1 MKERK
6 SERAVLA
13 RSLFRSFIEPAT
25 RSLLMNRTTLFFILP
40 AILLLIDWYVFQ
52 AVKTLSRSTTESTQR
67 TIALI
72 YWGFTALSLLLYV
85 VMQLIPPDSISR
97 NTRTFLWASIAIPY
111 FSKIFAVLIIFI
123 DDLGRFFRWIVSLF
137 LKPEVREAVVDTSR
151 ETIPTTGTGTIPND
165 AISRSDFLMKTA
177 LVMGAVP
184 LVGFTWGILSGAHDY
199 RIRRIK
205 LPLKNLPTSFHGMTI
220 AQISDIHSGS
230 FFNKTAVKGGV
241 EMLLKQKPDLVFF
254 TGDLVNS
261 HAEEINSYIDIFD
274 KVKAPLG
281 VYSTLGN
288 HDYGKYVRWPSAQ
301 AERQN
306 VLDVVAAHKQMG
318 WNIMMDEHKILDQ
331 NGDKIALIGVQ
342 NLGFGPAAL
351 RAGNLAKAY
360 QGTQEYPVKL
370 LLSHDPTHWD
380 AEVRPKYPDI
390 DVQFSGHTHG
400 AQFGVEIGTVKW
412 SPVQYFY
419 RQWAGLYQEGD
430 QRLYVNRGYGFIG
443 YPGRVGILPEITIFE
458 LVKG

>member
-1 MKERK
+1 
-6 SERAVLA
+6 
-13 RSLFRSFIEPAT
+13 
-25 RSLLMNRTTLFFILP
+25 MNRTALFFILP

-52 AVKTLSRSTTESTQR
+52 AVKTLSRSASESTQR
-67 TIALI
+67 IIAI
-72 YWGFTALSLLLYV
+72 AFWGFTALSLLLYII
-85 VMQLIPPDSISR
+85 MQLLPPDSISR
-97 NTRTFLWASIAIPY
+97 NTRTFLWAAIAIPY
-111 FSKIFAVLIIFI
+111 FSKIFAVLIILI
-123 DDLGRFFRWIVSLF
+123 DDIGRFFRWIVSLF
-137 LKPEVREAVVDTSR
+137 YKPEVREAVEDSTRQTMPSTDTI
-151 ETIPTTGTGTIPND
+151 T
-165 AISRSDFLMKTA
+165 RSDFLMKTA
-177 LVMGAVP
+177 LVVGTVP

-205 LPLKNLPTSFHGMTI
+205 LPLKNLPSGFHGMTI

-241 EMLLKQKPDLVFF
+241 EMLLGQKPDLVFF

-261 HAEEINSYIDIFD
+261 HAEEVNTYIDVFD

-288 HDYGKYVRWPSAQ
+288 HDYGKYVQWPSAQ

-306 VLDVVAAHKQMG
+306 VLNVVAAHKQMG
-318 WNIMMDEHKILDQ
+318 WNIMMDENKILEQ

-360 QGTQEYPVKL
+360 KGTEEYPVKL

-380 AEVRPKYPDI
+380 AEVNKKYKDI

-400 AQFGVEIGTVKW
+400 AQFGVEIGDTKW
-412 SPVQYFY
+412 SPAQYFY
-419 RQWAGLYQEGD
+419 KQWAGLYQEGD
-430 QRLYVNRGYGFIG
+430 QRLYVNRGYGYIG

-458 LVKG
+458 LVKA

>member
-1 MKERK
+1 
-6 SERAVLA
+6 
-13 RSLFRSFIEPAT
+13 
-25 RSLLMNRTTLFFILP
+25 MNRTGLFFILP

-52 AVKTLSRSTTESTQR
+52 AVKTLSRSATEGTQR

-72 YWGFTALSLLLYV
+72 YWGFTGLSLLLYV
-85 VMQLIPPDSISR
+85 LMQFLPPDSISR
-97 NTRTFLWASIAIPY
+97 NTRTFLWAAIAIPY
-111 FSKIFAVLIIFI
+111 FSKIFAVIIILI
-123 DDLGRFFRWIVSLF
+123 DDIGRFFRWIVSLF
-137 LKPEVREAVVDTSR
+137 YKPEVREAVVDTTQTNLPPTD
-151 ETIPTTGTGTIPND
+151 TIT
-165 AISRSDFLMKTA
+165 RSDFLMKTA
-177 LVMGAVP
+177 LVVGTVP

-205 LPLKNLPTSFHGMTI
+205 LPLKNLPPSFHGMTI

-241 EMLLKQKPDLVFF
+241 DMLLGQKPDLVFF

-261 HAEEINSYIDIFD
+261 HAEEVNSYIDIFN

-288 HDYGKYVRWPSAQ
+288 HDYGKYVQWPSVQ

-306 VLDVVAAHKQMG
+306 VLNVVAAHKQMG
-318 WNIMMDEHKILDQ
+318 WNILMDEHKILEQ
-331 NGDKIALIGVQ
+331 NGDKIAIIGVQ

-360 QGTQEYPVKL
+360 QGAQEYPVKL

-380 AEVRPKYPDI
+380 AEVRPKYSDI

-400 AQFGVEIGTVKW
+400 AQFGVDLGNVKW
-412 SPVQYFY
+412 SPAQYFY
-419 RQWAGLYQEGD
+419 KQWAGLYQDGD
-430 QRLYVNRGYGFIG
+430 QRLYVNRGYGYIG

-458 LVKG
+458 LVKA

>member
-1 MKERK
+1 
-6 SERAVLA
+6 
-13 RSLFRSFIEPAT
+13 
-25 RSLLMNRTTLFFILP
+25 MNRTAFFFILP
-40 AILLLIDWYVFQ
+40 AFMLLIDWYVWQ
-52 AVKTLSRSTTESTQR
+52 AIKTLSRSATEGTQR
-67 TIALI
+67 TIAII
-72 YWGFTALSLLLYV
+72 YWGFTVLSLLLYV
-85 VMQLIPPDSISR
+85 AMQYLPPDSFGK
-97 NTRTFLWASIAIPY
+97 NTRTFLWATIAIPY

-123 DDLGRFFRWIVSLF
+123 DDIGRLFRWVVSLF
-137 LKPEVREAVVDTSR
+137 YKPEVQEAVEDSTR
-151 ETIPTTGTGTIPND
+151 RTIPNATTVPQD

-177 LVMGAVP
+177 LVAGAIP

-199 RIRRIK
+199 RIRRVR
-205 LPLKNLPTSFHGMTI
+205 LPLKNLPSGFNGMTI

-230 FFNKTAVKGGV
+230 FFNRTAVRGGV
-241 EMLLKQKPDLVFF
+241 DLLLKQKPDLVFF

-261 HAEEINSYIDIFD
+261 HAEEVNEFINIFD

-288 HDYGKYVRWPSAQ
+288 HDYGKYVQWTSVQ

-306 VLDVVAAHKQMG
+306 VLNVIAAHKQMG
-318 WNIMMDEHKILDQ
+318 WNIMLDEHKILEQ

-360 QGTQEYPVKL
+360 RGTEEYPVKL

-380 AEVRPKYPDI
+380 AEVRPQYADI
-390 DVQFSGHTHG
+390 DVTFSGHTHG
-400 AQFGVEIGTVKW
+400 AQFGVEIGGARW
-412 SPVQYFY
+412 SPAQYFY
-419 RQWAGLYQEGD
+419 KQWAGLYQDGD
-430 QRLYVNRGYGFIG
+430 QRLYVNRGYGYIG

-458 LVKG
+458 LVKA

>member
-1 MKERK
+1 
-6 SERAVLA
+6 
-13 RSLFRSFIEPAT
+13 
-25 RSLLMNRTTLFFILP
+25 MNRTALFFILP

-52 AVKTLSRSTTESTQR
+52 AVKTLSRSASESTQR
-67 TIALI
+67 IIAI
-72 YWGFTALSLLLYV
+72 AFWGFTAVSLLLYV
-85 VMQLIPPDSISR
+85 IMQLLPPDSISR
-97 NTRTFLWASIAIPY
+97 NTRTFLWAAIAIPY
-111 FSKIFAVLIIFI
+111 FSKIFAVLIILI
-123 DDLGRFFRWIVSLF
+123 DDIGRFFRWIVSLF
-137 LKPEVREAVVDTSR
+137 YKPEVREAVEDSTR
-151 ETIPTTGTGTIPND
+151 QTIPQTDTIT
-165 AISRSDFLMKTA
+165 RSDFLMKTA
-177 LVMGAVP
+177 LVVGTVP

-205 LPLKNLPTSFHGMTI
+205 LPLKNLPSGFHGMTI

-241 EMLLKQKPDLVFF
+241 EMLLGQKPDMVFF

-261 HAEEINSYIDIFD
+261 HAEEVNSYIDVFD

-288 HDYGKYVRWPSAQ
+288 HDYGKYVQWSSPQ

-306 VLDVVAAHKQMG
+306 VMNVVAAHKQMG
-318 WNIMMDEHKILDQ
+318 WNIMMDENKILEQ
-331 NGDKIALIGVQ
+331 GGDKIALIGVQ

-351 RAGNLAKAY
+351 RAGDLAKAY
-360 QGTQEYPVKL
+360 KGTEEYPVKL

-380 AEVRPKYPDI
+380 AEVNKKYKDI

-400 AQFGVEIGTVKW
+400 AQFGVEVGDVKW
-412 SPVQYFY
+412 SPAQYFY
-419 RQWAGLYQEGD
+419 KQWAGLYQEGD
-430 QRLYVNRGYGFIG
+430 QRLYVNRGYGYIG

-458 LVKG
+458 LVKA

>member
-1 MKERK
+1 
-6 SERAVLA
+6 
-13 RSLFRSFIEPAT
+13 
-25 RSLLMNRTTLFFILP
+25 MNRTALLFILP

-52 AVKTLSRSTTESTQR
+52 AVKTLSRTATEGTQR
-67 TIALI
+67 IVTLVF
-72 YWGFTALSLLLYV
+72 WGFTALTLVLYV
-85 VMQLIPPDSISR
+85 AMQLIPPDSISR
-97 NTRTFLWASIAIPY
+97 NTRTFLWAAIAIPY
-111 FSKIFAVLIIFI
+111 FSKIFAILIIFI

-137 LKPEVREAVVDTSR
+137 YKPEVREAVVDSAQK
-151 ETIPTTGTGTIPND
+151 TIPDNVNGTPSD

-177 LVMGAVP
+177 LVVGTVP

-199 RIRRIK
+199 RIRRVK
-205 LPLKNLPTSFHGMTI
+205 LPLKNLPSGFHGMTI

-230 FFNKTAVKGGV
+230 FFNKTAVRGGV
-241 EMLLKQKPDLVFF
+241 DLLLKQKPDMVFF

-261 HAEEINSYIDIFD
+261 HAEEVNSYIDVFD
-274 KVKAPLG
+274 KVKAPMG

-288 HDYGKYVRWPSAQ
+288 HDYGKYVQWPSAQ

-306 VLDVVAAHKQMG
+306 VMNVVAAHKQMG
-318 WNIMMDEHKILDQ
+318 WNIMMDEHKILEQ

-360 QGTQEYPVKL
+360 QGTADYPVKL

-380 AEVRPKYPDI
+380 AEVRPKYSDI
-390 DVQFSGHTHG
+390 DVTFSGHTHG
-400 AQFGVEIGTVKW
+400 AQFGVEVGDVRW
-412 SPVQYFY
+412 SPAQYFY

-430 QRLYVNRGYGFIG
+430 QRLYVNRGYGYIG

-458 LVKG
+458 LVKA

>member
-1 MKERK
+1 
-6 SERAVLA
+6 
-13 RSLFRSFIEPAT
+13 
-25 RSLLMNRTTLFFILP
+25 MNRTVLFFILP

-52 AVKTLSRSTTESTQR
+52 AVKTLSRSATESTQR
-67 TIALI
+67 TIALL

-97 NTRTFLWASIAIPY
+97 NTRTFLWAIIAIPY
-111 FSKIFAVLIIFI
+111 FSKIFAVLVILI
-123 DDLGRFFRWIVSLF
+123 DDIGRFFRWIVSLF
-137 LKPEVREAVVDTSR
+137 YKPEMQEAVEDTTR
-151 ETIPTTGTGTIPND
+151 TTMPSTD
-165 AISRSDFLMKTA
+165 AITRSDFLMKTA
-177 LVMGAVP
+177 VVVGAVP
-184 LVGFTWGILSGAHDY
+184 LVGFTWGIVSGAHDY

-205 LPLKNLPTSFHGMTI
+205 LPLKNLPSGFHGMTI

-241 EMLLKQKPDLVFF
+241 EMLLGQKPDIVFF

-261 HAEEINSYIDIFD
+261 HAEEVNTYIDVFN

-288 HDYGKYVRWPSAQ
+288 HDYGKYVQWPTAQ

-306 VLDVVAAHKQMG
+306 VLNVIAAHKQMG
-318 WNIMMDEHKILDQ
+318 WNIMLDENKILEQ

-360 QGTQEYPVKL
+360 QGAEDYPVKL

-380 AEVRPKYPDI
+380 AEVRPQYKDI
-390 DVQFSGHTHG
+390 DVTFSGHTHG
-400 AQFGVEIGTVKW
+400 AQFGVEIAGVKW
-412 SPVQYFY
+412 SPAQYFY
-419 RQWAGLYQEGD
+419 KQWAGLYQDGD
-430 QRLYVNRGYGFIG
+430 QRLYVNRGYGYIG

>member
-1 MKERK
+1 
-6 SERAVLA
+6 
-13 RSLFRSFIEPAT
+13 
-25 RSLLMNRTTLFFILP
+25 MNRTTLFLILP
-40 AILLLIDWYVFQ
+40 VLLLLIDWYVFQ
-52 AVKTLSRSTTESTQR
+52 AIKTLSRSATESTQR
-67 TIALI
+67 IISIAF
-72 YWGFTALSLLLYV
+72 WGFTALSLLLYV
-85 VMQLIPPDSISR
+85 AMQLMPADSISR
-97 NTRTFLWASIAIPY
+97 TTRTFLWATIAIPY
-111 FSKIFAVLIIFI
+111 FSKVFAILIIFI

-137 LKPEVREAVVDTSR
+137 YKPEVPEAVVDAAR
-151 ETIPTTGTGTIPND
+151 KTIPNANGIPQD

-177 LVMGAVP
+177 LVAGAVP

-199 RIRRIK
+199 RVRRVR
-205 LPLKNLPTSFHGMTI
+205 LPLKNLPSGFHGMTI

-241 EMLLKQKPDLVFF
+241 DLLLKQKPDLVFF

-261 HAEEINSYIDIFD
+261 HADEVNSYIDIFD

-288 HDYGKYVRWPSAQ
+288 HDYGKYVQWPSLQ

-306 VLDVVAAHKQMG
+306 VMNVVAAHKQMG
-318 WNIMMDEHKILDQ
+318 WNIMMDENKILDL

-360 QGTQEYPVKL
+360 KGAEDYPVKL

-380 AEVRPKYPDI
+380 AEVRPKYADI
-390 DVQFSGHTHG
+390 DVTFSGHTHG
-400 AQFGVEIGTVKW
+400 AQFGVEIGDVRW
-412 SPVQYFY
+412 SPAQYFY
-419 RQWAGLYQEGD
+419 KQWAGLYQEGN
-430 QRLYVNRGYGFIG
+430 QRLYVNRGYGYIG
-443 YPGRVGILPEITIFE
+443 YPGRVGILPEITLFE
-458 LVKG
+458 LVKEA

>member
-1 MKERK
+1 
-6 SERAVLA
+6 
-13 RSLFRSFIEPAT
+13 
-25 RSLLMNRTTLFFILP
+25 MNRTVFFVLIAFLM
-40 AILLLIDWYVFQ
+40 LLIDWYVWQ
-52 AVKTLSRSTTESTQR
+52 AVRTVTRSAAESTQR
-67 TIALI
+67 IIAIL
-72 YWGFTALSLLLYV
+72 YWGFTAVSIFLYV
-85 VMQLIPPDSISR
+85 TLQLLPADALSR
-97 NTRTFLWASIAIPY
+97 NTRTFMYAGVVIPY
-111 FSKIFAVLIIFI
+111 FSKFFAVLIIFI
-123 DDLGRFFRWIVSLF
+123 DDLGRLFRWVVSLF
-137 LKPEVREAVVDTSR
+137 YKPEVREAVQDTTR
-151 ETIPTTGTGTIPND
+151 QTIPSTGTIPQD

-177 LVMGAVP
+177 LVAGAIP
-184 LVGFTWGILSGAHDY
+184 LVGFSWGILSGAHDY

-205 LPLKNLPTSFHGMTI
+205 LPLRNLPSSFNGMTI

-230 FFNKTAVKGGV
+230 FFNKTAVRGGV
-241 EMLLKQKPDLVFF
+241 DLLLKQKPDLVFF

-261 HAEEINSYIDIFD
+261 HAEEVNTYIDVFN

-288 HDYGKYVRWPSAQ
+288 HDYGKYVQWPSAQ

-306 VLDVVAAHKQMG
+306 VLNVVAAHKQMG
-318 WNIMMDEHKILDQ
+318 WNILMDEHKILTQ

-351 RAGNLAKAY
+351 RAGNLTKAY
-360 QGTQEYPVKL
+360 QGTEEYPVKL

-400 AQFGVEIGTVKW
+400 AQFGVEIGGARW
-412 SPVQYFY
+412 SPAQYFY
-419 RQWAGLYQEGD
+419 KQWAGLYQDGD
-430 QRLYVNRGYGFIG
+430 QRLYVNRGYGYIG

-458 LVKG
+458 LVKA